1 MNIFKWFQKSPPE
14 EKPEE
19 PEETSSKWYSEPNI
33 DAVIVYYVTK
43 DGETCVDVEIND
55 YEDGTMENFYELL
68 STVGQDGIFVETLE
82 IVRQGFVKSGR
93 EDIFL
98 KLATKVSLE
107 FLQDSPEEP
116 CLKPSDVL

>member
-1 MNIFKWFQKSPPE
+1 MNIFKWFQSSPKE
-14 EKPEE
+14 EQLED
-19 PEETSSKWYSEPNI
+19 SSGKWYSEPNI

-55 YEDGTMENFYELL
+55 YEANTMDNFYQLL
-68 STVGQDGIFVETLE
+68 STIGQDEVFVETLE

-98 KLATKVSLE
+98 KLATKVSVE
-107 FLQDSPEEP
+107 FLHDSPEEP
-116 CLKPSDVL
+116 CLKPSEVL

>member
-1 MNIFKWFQKSPPE
+1 MNIFKWFKKTPKE

-19 PEETSSKWYSEPNI
+19 FQSKWSSEDPSV

-43 DGETCVDVEIND
+43 EGETCVDVEMKD
-55 YEDGTMENFYELL
+55 YEDSTMENFYQLL
-68 STVGQDGIFVETLE
+68 STMGQDQIFVETLE
-82 IVRQGFVKSGR
+82 IVRQGFVEAGR
-93 EDIFL
+93 EDVFV

-107 FLQDSPEEP
+107 FLQKAPEEP

>member
-19 PEETSSKWYSEPNI
+19 PSGKWHSEPNV
-33 DAVIVYYVTK
+33 DAAIVYYVTK
-43 DGETCVDVEIND
+43 DGETCVDVEIGD
-55 YEDGTMENFYELL
+55 YEDDTIENFYRLL
-68 STVGQDGIFVETLE
+68 STIGQDEVFVETLE
-82 IVRQGFVKSGR
+82 IVRQGFVTSGR

-98 KLATKVSLE
+98 KLATKVSVE
-107 FLQDSPEEP
+107 FLHNSPEGP